1 VSQDAVV
8 TSDLTI
14 STDPA
19 EVGLDAS
26 RLQRLDRRIA
36 EWVDSGQLPGFLVTV
51 ARHGK
56 LVHVGKGGLRDVE
69 NGLPVENDTRWRIY
83 SMTKPVTSVAAM
95 MLYEEGAFELGDP
108 ISKWLPEFAEP
119 RVYVAG
125 SAQKPVTVPA
135 TEPIRVWHLLTHTS
149 GLTYGF
155 HNAHPVDAMYRAAG
169 HEWGTPPGADS
180 AEVSRQWAALP
191 LVFQPGTDWNYGVST
206 DVLGRLVE
214 VISGQPLDEFFQQR
228 IFAPLGMTDTS
239 FGLRPGDD
247 VESLAKLYL
256 ATPGQPGGPSSGMMF
271 SEPFDA
277 AAHSKPAFLSG
288 GGGLVSTAGDYLRFV
303 ETLRRGGS
311 YDGGRLLGSRTIAH
325 MVRNH
330 LPGNQDLETFGR
342 PLFAETPLRGVGFG
356 LGFSMVIDPAR
367 YGVVS
372 SLGDYSW
379 GGAASTAFYV
389 DPVEDV
395 TVTFYTQLLPS
406 STLPIRNYL
415 RALVNQAIVD

>member
-1 VSQDAVV
+1 MSTELQV
-8 TSDLTI
+8 

-19 EVGLDAS
+19 EVGLDPA
-26 RLQRLDRRIA
+26 RLGRVDRRLA
-36 EWVDSGQLPGFLVTV
+36 RWVDDGQLPGFLVTV

-56 LVHVGKGGLRDVE
+56 LVHVGRYGSRNVE
-69 NGLPVENDTRWRIY
+69 EGLPVETDTRWRIY

-108 ISKWLPEFAEP
+108 ITKWLPEFAET

-125 SAQKPVTVPA
+125 SAQKPVTAPQM
-135 TEPIRVWHLLTHTS
+135 EPIRVRHLLTHTS

-155 HNAHPVDAMYRAAG
+155 HHAHPVDAMYRARG

-180 AEVSRQWAALP
+180 ADVCRQWASVP
-191 LVFQPGTDWNYGVST
+191 LVFQPGSEWNYGVST

-214 VISGQPLDEFFQQR
+214 VISGLPLDAFFEQR
-228 IFAPLGMTDTS
+228 IFAPLGMRNTS
-239 FGLRPGDD
+239 FGLREDD
-247 VESLAKLYL
+247 ELESLARLY
-256 ATPGQPGGPSSGMMF
+256 AAVPGQPGGAATGFAPL
-271 SEPFDA
+271 DA
-277 AAHSKPAFLSG
+277 MGVAAHSKPAFLSG
-288 GGGLVSTAGDYLRFV
+288 GGGLVSTAGDYLRFT
-303 ETLRRGGS
+303 ELLRRGGS

-325 MVRNH
+325 MTRNH
-330 LPGNQDLETFGR
+330 LPGNQDLESFGR

-356 LGFSMVIDPAR
+356 LGFSMVIDPVR

-372 SLGDYSW
+372 SVGDYSW

-395 TVTFYTQLLPS
+395 TVGFFTQLLPS

-415 RALVNQAIVD
+415 RALVNQALVD

>member
-1 VSQDAVV
+1 MGARVR
-8 TSDLTI
+8 SDLTVG
-14 STDPA
+14 TDPA
-19 EVGLDAS
+19 DVGFDPA
-26 RLQRLDRRIA
+26 RLERIDRRLA
-36 EWVDSGQLPGFLVTV
+36 RWVDDGQLPGFLVTV
-51 ARHGK
+51 ARHGR
-56 LVHVGKGGLRDVE
+56 LVHVGRAGLRDVE
-69 NGLPVENDTRWRIY
+69 NGLPVEEDTRWRIF

-108 ISKWLPEFAEP
+108 IATWLPEFAGT

-125 SAQKPVTVPA
+125 SAMKPVTAPQV
-135 TEPIRVWHLLTHTS
+135 EPIRVGHLLTHMS

-155 HNAHPVDAMYRAAG
+155 HHAHPVDAMYRAMG

-180 AEVSRQWAALP
+180 AEVCRQWASVP
-191 LVFQPGTDWNYGVST
+191 LVFQPGTEWNYGVST

-214 VISGQPLDEFFQQR
+214 VLSGQPLDEFFEQR
-228 IFAPLGMTDTS
+228 IFAPLGMRDTS

-247 VESLAKLYL
+247 PDSLAKLYL
-256 ATPGQPGGPSSGMMF
+256 AAPGQLDGAATGMTF
-271 SEPFDA
+271 SAAFDA
-277 AAHSKPAFLSG
+277 GARSKPAFLSG

-303 ETLRRGGS
+303 ELLRGGGS
-311 YDGGRLLGSRTIAH
+311 YDGGRLLGPRTIAY

-330 LPGNQDLETFGR
+330 LPGNQDLATFGR

-367 YGVVS
+367 YGVVAS
-372 SLGDYSW
+372 SGDYSW

-395 TVTFYTQLLPS
+395 TVSFYTQLLPS
-406 STLPIRNYL
+406 STLPIRSHL
-415 RALVNQAIVD
+415 RQLVNQALVD